1 MKSFIR
7 RRIREEVIDGQN
19 MNKGV
24 KQFCNKMTIPK
35 EWLAVNDYNHGIH
48 LLNEIIGPQDG
59 ENSHIW
65 QRIQSPLQQWK
76 QQEDS
81 INQQIKSGGM
91 TGSSKA
97 DNNTYWANIQSTICE
112 QGTKAQTTNDIKQG
126 F

>member
-7 RRIREEVIDGQN
+7 RRIREQIIDGQD
-19 MNKGV
+19 MNNGV
-24 KQFCNKMTIPK
+24 KEFCNKMTIPK
-35 EWLAVNDYNHGIH
+35 EWLEVNDYEHGIQ
-48 LLNEIIGPQDG
+48 LLNQIIGPQDG

-65 QRIQSPLQQWK
+65 ERIQSPLKQWK
-76 QQEDS
+76 KQEDS

-112 QGTKAQTTNDIKQG
+112 QGSNFQ
-126 F
+126 